1 MLDDAPFRGNPFA
14 KVDIRARIRLREIQ
28 SGFSHI
34 PLDAYVLD
42 GTRSKDIARFLVNSG
57 RATKSRHG
65 PLFHPTNSG
74 SYGGLTERFYS
85 EVPEDEI
92 GGLIEPI
99 EIFARAAGIDAG
111 REILLQRQRVSIGP
125 SGISLTV
132 REGPHQ
138 DGVKKLAL
146 LCVSR
151 ANITGG
157 ISLIYD
163 KNRTVTFSGILQPGE
178 MLFIDDAKI
187 WHDASPI
194 QRLDPSCPGHRDIL
208 IITSP
213 ACREQRHPLEPS
225 HRLLKT
231 HLNEGARVA

>member
-14 KVDIRARIRLREIQ
+14 KVDIRTQIRLKEIQ
-28 SGFSHI
+28 SGFRHI
-34 PLDAYVLD
+34 PLDTYVHD
-42 GTRSKDIARFLVNSG
+42 GTRFKDIARFQVDSG
-57 RATKSRHG
+57 HVTKSRHG

-74 SYGGLTERFYS
+74 SYGGLTERRYS
-85 EVPEDEI
+85 EVPDNEI
-92 GGLIEPI
+92 ESLTEPI
-99 EIFARAAGIDAG
+99 EIFARAAGIATG

-163 KNRTVTFSGILQPGE
+163 KNRTITFAGILKPGE

-213 ACREQRHPLEPS
+213 ACREHAHQLRH
-225 HRLLKT
+225 
-231 HLNEGARVA
+231 VAPPRQAAFG

>member
-14 KVDIRARIRLREIQ
+14 KVDIRTQIRLREIQ
-28 SGFSHI
+28 CGFRHI
-34 PLDAYVLD
+34 PLDTYVHD
-42 GTRSKDIARFLVNSG
+42 GTRFKDIARFLVNSG
-57 RATKSRHG
+57 RVTKSRHG
-65 PLFHPTNSG
+65 PLFHPTNSS
-74 SYGGLTERFYS
+74 SYGGLTERFYA
-85 EVPEDEI
+85 EVPENDI
-92 GGLIEPI
+92 SGLVGPVQ
-99 EIFARAAGIDAG
+99 IFARAAAIAG
-111 REILLQRQRVSIGP
+111 GGEILLQRQRVTIGHN
-125 SGISLTV
+125 GIALTV

-151 ANITGG
+151 ANVTGG

-194 QRLDPSCPGHRDIL
+194 ERLDPSCPGYRDIL

-213 ACREQRHPLEPS
+213 ACREHRLPLE
-225 HRLLKT
+225 
-231 HLNEGARVA
+231 RVAASARAAFQ